1 MSALFAALL
10 LIGIIGGVESV
21 TCTGCKCCA
30 QPLITKT
37 LTGNGA
43 HAFFSDTT
51 DTTTGACAVRKLVCK
66 GPMANIEINNKNGV
80 VGDTIEVTCNAAG
93 TAWTYAGTVITKLEC
108 ASF

>member
-1 MSALFAALL
+1 MSPIFTALL
-10 LIGIIGGVESV
+10 LIGTIGGVESV

-43 HAFFSDTT
+43 HAFFSDNT
-51 DTTTGACAVRKLVCK
+51 DTTGACAVRKLVCQ
-66 GPMANIEINNKNGV
+66 GPQANIEINNKNGV
-80 VGDTIEVTCNAAG
+80 VGNTIEVTCNAAG
-93 TAWTYAGTVITKLEC
+93 NAWTYAGVVITKLEC